1 MTEIFRG
8 SKFIFTNNS
17 GDDTI
22 DLESGLGETLN
33 ISNPSFTGP
42 LLLEDG
48 TSSSPSLTFKT
59 DTNLGLYK
67 PSVNTLGITNGGGK
81 IAVFNTDGVLLTG
94 SKQFLG
100 KESGSS
106 SSPSYS
112 FENNKLTGMY
122 FRTTD
127 EIVMT
132 NNNNISCVFNKDLT
146 TVSAI
151 TSLNSYAVYNG
162 ISGAAQQSIPNAT
175 NTTFINYS
183 TFYSVG
189 DTVST
194 RPTASTGVITINK
207 TGKYLVSYS
216 IGFSTNATGIRSTY
230 ISRNGS
236 EVWAYQNLYANPTD
250 RSSSC
255 GSAVIECVANDT
267 IVLVLYQSSGI
278 ALLTDNAV
286 PRQLVVYRL
295 G

>member
-94 SKQFLG
+94 SKQFLA

-132 NNNNISCVFNKDLT
+132 NNNNVSCVFNKDLT

-151 TSLNSYAVYNG
+151 KSTNSYAIATSTTAVQT
-162 ISGAAQQSIPNAT
+162 IVNAT
-175 NTTFINYS
+175 NTYFIFWDS
-183 TFYSVG
+183 DLSVG
-189 DTVST
+189 DTAPT
-194 RPTASTGVITINK
+194 RPVFLGANGSWTIKMAGLYSISYNVGLIFNAVGVRSCGLIVNGTDVYAHMSVGAST
-207 TGKYLVSYS
+207 
-216 IGFSTNATGIRSTY
+216 
-230 ISRNGS
+230 
-236 EVWAYQNLYANPTD
+236 TD
-250 RSSSC
+250 RTVIG
-255 GSAVIECVANDT
+255 GS
-267 IVLVLYQSSGI
+267 IVLSLAVNDLLQVRLYQQSGGN
-278 ALLTDNAV
+278 LNCD
-286 PRQLVVYRL
+286 VVIPKHFTVVRL